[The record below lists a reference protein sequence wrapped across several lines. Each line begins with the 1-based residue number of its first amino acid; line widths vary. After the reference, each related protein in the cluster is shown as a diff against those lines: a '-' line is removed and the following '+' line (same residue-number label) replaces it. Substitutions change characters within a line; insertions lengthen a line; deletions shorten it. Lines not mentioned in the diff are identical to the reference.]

1 VGAKGARLDDL
12 TVIAP
17 TQSADLQALL
27 GIVVFIGLAV
37 PFSDDYRRIRWRR
50 VAMAVF
56 LQFAVCAALL
66 RIPVIIRGLSVL
78 NQGVAAL
85 GDATREGTAF
95 VFGYVGGG
103 AAPFT
108 VTDPAHSFVLGFQS
122 LALIMVIS
130 ALSAVLWQW
139 RVLPLL
145 IGAIAGFFRRF
156 LGTGGAAGFAV
167 SANVFLGQVEAPLV
181 VRPYL
186 SSMSRYELLLL
197 MTAGMSMIAG
207 SVMVL
212 YSIILA
218 DQFANVPAHLLTKS
232 LMSIPA
238 AILFAHLMVPEGADE
253 RPLPSPR
260 PYTGTID
267 ALTRGTSDGLMIWLN
282 VLAMLLVLVALVALV
297 NHGLSGL
304 PPFAGQALSLE
315 RIAGWAF
322 TPLAWLMGI
331 DWAQAGVTGHFLGV
345 KTVLNEF
352 IAYLRLAAAPP
363 DALDGHAR
371 LITLY
376 ALCGFANFAS
386 MGIQVT
392 GIAAMAPERRAD
404 LIELAP
410 RALWAATLASLMT
423 GSVVGIV
430 GTP

>member
-1 VGAKGARLDDL
+1 
-12 TVIAP
+12 
-17 TQSADLQALL
+17 
-27 GIVVFIGLAV
+27 
-37 PFSDDYRRIRWRR
+37 
-50 VAMAVF
+50 MAVV

-66 RIPVIIRGLSVL
+66 RIPVIIRGLAVL
-78 NQGVAAL
+78 NGGVAAL

-103 AAPFT
+103 PAPF
-108 VTDPAHSFVLGFQS
+108 VVSDPTHSFVLGFQS
-122 LALIMVIS
+122 LTLIMVIS

-139 RVLPLL
+139 RLLPLL

-156 LGTGGAAGFAV
+156 LGTGGPAGFAV

-212 YSIILA
+212 YALILA
-218 DQFANVPAHLLTKS
+218 DQFPNVAAHLLTKS
-232 LMSIPA
+232 LISIPA
-238 AILFAHLMVPEGADE
+238 AILFAHLMVPEAADD
-253 RPLPSPR
+253 RPLPSPQ
-260 PYTGTID
+260 PYAGTID
-267 ALTRGTSDGLMIWLN
+267 ALTRGTADGLMIWLN
-282 VLAMLLVLVALVALV
+282 VLAMLLVLVALVALA
-297 NHGLSGL
+297 NRGLSSL
-304 PPFAGQALSLE
+304 PLWAGQPL
-315 RIAGWAF
+315 IAGWAF

-331 DWAQAGVTGHFLGV
+331 DWAQAGVTGHFLGI

-371 LITLY
+371 LITIY

-430 GTP
+430 GAP